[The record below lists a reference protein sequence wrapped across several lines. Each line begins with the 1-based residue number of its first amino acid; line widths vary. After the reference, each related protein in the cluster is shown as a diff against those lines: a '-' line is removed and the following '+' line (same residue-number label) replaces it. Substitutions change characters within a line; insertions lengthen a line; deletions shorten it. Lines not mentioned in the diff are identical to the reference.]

1 MYSFKNGELE
11 DVLSEEV
18 SSHTEN
24 TQNNMPNTHSILFRK
39 IWEILNSTWDSVI

>member
-11 DVLSEEV
+11 ELLSEEV

-24 TQNNMPNTHSILFRK
+24 TKNNMPNTHSILFRK